1 MQKLRQCLNF
11 VNIHLRLLGWIECRR
26 YRTDVGFTP
35 EVVNIDEMSNVG
47 IPGVF
52 VFRIDDSEVL
62 QPCQEGC
69 KNSFCNL

>member
-1 MQKLRQCLNF
+1 MNAGDSVRFFQ
-11 VNIHLRLLGWIECRR
+11 V
-26 YRTDVGFTP
+26 DVGFTP

-47 IPGVF
+47 IPGVS

-69 KNSFCNL
+69 KNSFAICNKNCYAKKSVI

>member
-1 MQKLRQCLNF
+1 MHLNAGDSVRF
-11 VNIHLRLLGWIECRR
+11 FQV
-26 YRTDVGFTP
+26 DVGFTP

-47 IPGVF
+47 IPGVS

>member
-1 MQKLRQCLNF
+1 MNAGDSVRFFQ
-11 VNIHLRLLGWIECRR
+11 V
-26 YRTDVGFTP
+26 DVGFTP

-69 KNSFCNL
+69 KNSFYNL